1 MKFIRKALE
10 KTHTISWKEKTSSGA
25 VEKSYKVPK
34 EHVEFHLNE
43 MKKSKDVLYDVK
55 VSQ

>member
-10 KTHTISWKEKTSSGA
+10 KTHTIHWKEKTSSGA
-25 VEKSYKVPK
+25 VERAYKVPK

-43 MKKSKDVLYDVK
+43 MRKSKGVLYDVK
-55 VSQ
+55 VTQ

>member
-1 MKFIRKALE
+1 MKFIRKVLK
-10 KTHTISWKEKTSSGA
+10 KTHTLHWKENTCSG
-25 VEKSYKVPK
+25 VKQKSYKVPK

-43 MKKSKDVLYDVK
+43 MKKSKDVLYDVT

>member
-10 KTHTISWKEKTSSGA
+10 KTHTIHWKEKTSSG
-25 VEKSYKVPK
+25 VKQKSYKVPK

-43 MKKSKDVLYDVK
+43 MRKSSDVLYDVK

>member
-1 MKFIRKALE
+1 MKFIKKTLE
-10 KTHTISWKEKTSSGA
+10 KTHTIHWKEKTSSG
-25 VEKSYKVPK
+25 VKQKSYKAK

-43 MKKSKDVLYDVK
+43 MKKSKDVLYDVT